1 MSRYILSPEL
11 NRQIWLRFSWLRVLL
26 IPAALLCVVYSHYMI
41 YDKDWAMIAAGRLCW
56 IYFILVG
63 IWGNHE
69 AANTMRDEVTTN
81 TWDMQRMTPQGAGA
95 LIFGKLFGATSYVW
109 YAGILTMLAALVLHH
124 IGVRAFYGD
133 ENGLTPDAALLVT
146 PYASLYFVFFMLM
159 GGVLAHAATFLVSL
173 DGMVGKVEVDP
184 RHRRPRTVTAF
195 LAGFGIS
202 WFLIRRA
209 GVNMLENGQ
218 VYRARRMVEWFDFQL
233 PVELF
238 IAGAAVFMAFWI
250 FVGIYRLTR
259 AEMMYP
265 LTPVCWFLAVA
276 SISLFVGGTAFDHTM
291 VTRNSIFEFA
301 RSYAFPFYVF
311 CASLGATY
319 YAMLAQAG
327 DLRRYGRM
335 HEAFCAR
342 RWRKV
347 FENMPQ
353 WLASFVIVLGA
364 FGFVL
369 YVVRQPVQ
377 GPFGFLVK
385 PEIFISL
392 AASLML
398 FALRDGLAM
407 HVISALSSGPSQKF
421 ERSVY
426 YVFVYFLLPAV
437 HMSVALKGL
446 QIDPMRFFSIIQGNG
461 AFHPLMYFGWY
472 YPNPFPNPV
481 ISLLPVLVQMVFI
494 GVAYL
499 LLRRRGTE
507 PADRDNTGAGG
518 RVKKGKQP
526 KEQED
531 VVWTS

>member
-1 MSRYILSPEL
+1 MNRYILSPEL
-11 NRQIWLRFSWLRVLL
+11 NRQIWLRFSWLRLLL
-26 IPAALLCVVYSHYMI
+26 IPVALMCVIYSHYMI
-41 YDKDWAMIAAGRLCW
+41 YDRDWAILAASRLCW

-69 AANTMRDEVTTN
+69 AANTLRDEVTTN
-81 TWDMQRMTPQGAGA
+81 TWDMQRMTPQGTGA
-95 LIFGKLFGATSYVW
+95 LIYGKLFGATSYVW
-109 YAGILTMLAALVLHH
+109 YAGILTMLAALALHH
-124 IGVRAFYGD
+124 IGVRAFYGPA
-133 ENGLTPDAALLVT
+133 ETSPSTARLVT
-146 PYASLYFVFFMLM
+146 PYASLYFIFFMVM
-159 GGVLAHAATFLVSL
+159 GGVLAHAVTFLVSL
-173 DGMVGKVEVDP
+173 DGMVGKVEADP

-209 GVNMLENGQ
+209 AVSMLENGQ
-218 VYRARRMVEWFDFQL
+218 VYRTRSTVEWFHFNF
-233 PVELF
+233 PSEVF
-238 IAGAAVFMAFWI
+238 IAIAAVFFAFWV
-250 FVGIYRLTR
+250 FVGIYRLAR

-276 SISLFVGGTAFDHTM
+276 AISLFVGGVAFDHTM

-335 HEAFCAR
+335 AEAFRAR

-353 WLASFVIVLGA
+353 WLASFTIVLSA
-364 FGFVL
+364 FVFVL
-369 YVVRQPVQ
+369 YVVRLPVQ

-407 HVISALSSGPSQKF
+407 HVISALSSSPSQKF

-426 YVFVYFLLPAV
+426 YVFIYFLLPAV
-437 HMSVALKGL
+437 HMSVVLKGL

-472 YPNPFPNPV
+472 YPNPFPHPV

-494 GVAYL
+494 GIAYL
-499 LLRRRGTE
+499 LLRRRG
-507 PADRDNTGAGG
+507 ADSADHDGASRGPQQ
-518 RVKKGKQP
+518 KSA
-526 KEQED
+526 KEED